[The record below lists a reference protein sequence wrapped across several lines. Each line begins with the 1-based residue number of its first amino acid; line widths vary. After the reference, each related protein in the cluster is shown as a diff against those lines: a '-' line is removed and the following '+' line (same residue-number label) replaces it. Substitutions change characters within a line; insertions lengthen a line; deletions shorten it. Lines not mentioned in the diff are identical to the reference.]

1 MIILAGCMTAAV
13 IAIRE
18 KRRIQ
23 LLEAWIDLIFHIR
36 TQIDC
41 YLKPIGEI
49 LQGADMG
56 LLQACM
62 GTPTDRA
69 PQILLERCRPY
80 LSGDAERLLTAFV
93 GEIGCSYREE
103 QVKRCD
109 FYMESLRR
117 LSEKEREE
125 LPARLRVRT
134 SLCVCASVGAAILLW

>member
-1 MIILAGCMTAAV
+1 MIILAGCMAAIV

-18 KRRIQ
+18 KRKIQ

-49 LQGADMG
+49 LQGADTG
-56 LLQACM
+56 LLLACM
-62 GTPTDRA
+62 GTADDRA
-69 PQILLERCRPY
+69 PCILLERCRPY
-80 LSGDAERLLTAFV
+80 LSGDAERLLSAFV

-117 LSEKEREE
+117 LSEKEREQ

-134 SLCVCASVGAAILLW
+134 SLCICASIGAAILLW